1 MTSLLDAPS
10 ASMGVQ
16 RPRISHIPEYVSSAG
31 AEAIELSEMAG
42 LYLDEW
48 QQFVLT
54 GALGEQWDGKWAAT
68 SVGLVVPRQNG
79 KGSIL
84 EARELTGLFLINERV
99 IIHSAHEQATA
110 SEQFRRLL
118 FLIENVPE
126 FDRRVLKV
134 VRGKGNEAIELRG
147 GQRIFFKTRTSGGG
161 RGFTGDCLIY
171 DEAMILPEA
180 FVAAVSPTLAARSLA
195 TQTGVQTWYA
205 GSAVDQSSNE
215 HGVVF
220 ARVRERGIA
229 GDARL
234 AYYEWSCGGFDDP
247 GRVRPENLRDRKLW
261 AQANPSLGLR
271 IAEEHVE
278 SEIGELGPRGFA
290 VERLSI
296 GDWPDT
302 TPEASRVIQ
311 IDAWMALAD
320 AQSKISGRGVL
331 TLDVTPD
338 SSTSTIGG
346 GGFRSDGIVHVGI
359 IDRGSGTHW
368 VADRLAELQRELRPS
383 AVIADASGAVAALLP
398 AIERAGVKMT
408 LTNSKEFAQACGML
422 ANAVSDK
429 TVRHPGTPELLAAVA
444 DCKTR
449 ALADGWKWDRRTGAD
464 ISPLIAASLAY
475 WGTETKTMTKSRVIN
490 LNAFV

>member
-1 MTSLLDAPS
+1 MTSLLGAPN

-16 RPRISHIPEYVSSAG
+16 RPRISHIPEYASSAG

-42 LYLDEW
+42 LYLDDW
-48 QQFVLT
+48 QQYVIT
-54 GALGEQWDGKWAAT
+54 ESLGERWDGKWAAT

-84 EARELTGLFLINERV
+84 EARELAGMFLIGERV

-118 FLIENVPE
+118 YLIENVPE
-126 FDRRVLKV
+126 FDRRILKV

-161 RGFTGDCLIY
+161 RGFTSDCLIY
-171 DEAMILPEA
+171 DESMILPES
-180 FVAAVSPTLAARSLA
+180 FVAAVSPTQSARSLQTA
-195 TQTGVQTWYA
+195 TGVQTWYV
-205 GSAVDQSSNE
+205 GSAVDQSTNE

-220 ARVRERGIA
+220 ARVRESGLA
-229 GDARL
+229 GDARH
-234 AYYEWSCGGFDDP
+234 AYFEWSADGGDDP
-247 GRVRPENLRDRKLW
+247 GRLRRDFLADQKNW
-261 AQANPSLGLR
+261 AMANPGLGIR
-271 IAEEHVE
+271 IAHEFVE
-278 SEIGELGPRGFA
+278 DEVDGPMGFRGFA

-302 TPEASRVIQ
+302 TPEASRIIQ
-311 IDAWMALAD
+311 LDAWNALAD
-320 AQSKISGRGVL
+320 PASQISGRGVL
-331 TLDVTPD
+331 TLDVSPD
-338 SSTSTIGG
+338 SSMSTIGG
-346 GGFRSDGIVHVGI
+346 GGYRSDGIVHVGVV
-359 IDRGSGTHW
+359 DRDIGTHW
-368 VADRLAELQRELRPS
+368 VADRLAELNRQLRPS

-422 ANAVSDK
+422 ANGVRDK
-429 TVRHPGTPELLAAVA
+429 LLRHPGTPELLTAVA

-449 ALADGWKWDRRTGAD
+449 PLADGWKWDRRTGAD
-464 ISPLIAASLAY
+464 ISPLVAVSLAY
-475 WGTETKTMTKSRVIN
+475 WGAETQKHASPQFISMAN
-490 LNAFV
+490 L